1 MRRSAFRASAVL
13 SFCLIALSLVSCQ
26 QSNLP
31 EGLYARMKTSKG
43 DILLKLEY
51 QKAPLTVCNFV
62 GLAEG
67 RLDAAKGRRFYDGLT
82 FHRVVADF
90 VVQGGDPN
98 GDGSGDP
105 GYQFA
110 NEISADLKHDGPGVL
125 AMANAGPDTNGCQF
139 YITLKAAP
147 WLDGS
152 YSIFG
157 HVVEG
162 MDVVQKIAQ
171 GDKISKVEI
180 IRVGAAA
187 NAFKVDQATW
197 NQLADKAAAAAKQ
210 RIADKRAEDLATIA
224 KNWPDLKPDEHGI
237 YKKILKAGT
246 GASPS
251 SGSTVSVS
259 YKGSFLDGKVFDA
272 SDLHG
277 GPIDFHIGVNEVIA
291 GWDTVVMGMKKGEK
305 CLAIFPPEMAYGEKG
320 AGGVIPANAFLVFEI
335 ELVNFK
341 K

>member
-1 MRRSAFRASAVL
+1 MRGSLSRATALL
-13 SFCLIALSLVSCQ
+13 SFCLLALSLVSCQ

-51 QKAPLTVCNFV
+51 EKAPLTVCNFV

-67 RLDAAKGRRFYDGLT
+67 KLDATKGRHFYDGLT

-98 GDGSGDP
+98 GDGTGDP
-105 GYQFA
+105 GYQFS
-110 NEISADLKHDGPGVL
+110 NEISSDLKHDGPGVL
-125 AMANAGPDTNGCQF
+125 AMANAGVDTNGSQF

-147 WLDGS
+147 WLDGG

-171 GDKISKVEI
+171 GDKINKVEI
-180 IRVGAAA
+180 IRVGNAAK
-187 NAFKVDQATW
+187 AFKVDQAAW
-197 NQLADKAAAAAKQ
+197 NDYSEKAIAAAKQ
-210 RIADKRAEDLATIA
+210 RADDQRKADLEAIA
-224 KNWPDLKPDEHGI
+224 KGWPDLKADADGI
-237 YKKILKAGT
+237 FKKIEKPGT
-246 GASPS
+246 GASPAA
-251 SGSTVSVS
+251 GDTVSVS
-259 YKGSFLDGKVFDA
+259 YKGTFLDGKVFDD
-272 SDLHG
+272 SSLHG
-277 GPIDFHIGVNEVIA
+277 GPASFHIGVSEVIP
-291 GWDTVVMGMKKGEK
+291 GWDKIVMGMKKGEK
-305 CLAIFPPEMAYGEKG
+305 CFIILPPEMAYGSKG
-320 AGGVIPANAFLVFEI
+320 AGGVIPANAFLCFEI
-335 ELVNFK
+335 ELVDFK